1 MFSWDP
7 SVYSEFE
14 TERTRPAI
22 DLLSRISHLRPRSI
36 IDVGCGPGNSTELLA
51 RAFPDAEII
60 GIDASPEMVACAA
73 ERLPGIEFEV
83 MDARDIPD
91 GFNLV
96 FSSSCIQWIPNH
108 DTLIP
113 RLMDSLESGGTLAVQ
128 LPMNQNEPLSV
139 IAEEVAAEPRWHYAA
154 ERPVRYDLPTP
165 ETYYDI
171 LSGCS
176 DHFDIWM
183 ITYYHK
189 MGSPEQ
195 MVEWIR
201 GTRLRPYLDLLSAD
215 ECRAMESEIAARVG
229 KAYHPA
235 TDGSMIMRYERLF
248 FTAQKR

>member
-1 MFSWDP
+1 
-7 SVYSEFE
+7 
-14 TERTRPAI
+14 
-22 DLLSRISHLRPRSI
+22 
-36 IDVGCGPGNSTELLA
+36 
-51 RAFPDAEII
+51 
-60 GIDASPEMVACAA
+60 MVASAA
-73 ERLPGIEFEV
+73 ERLPGIEFEI

-91 GFNLV
+91 GFDLV
-96 FSSSCIQWIPNH
+96 FSSSCIQWIPDH

-128 LPMNQNEPLSV
+128 LPMNQDEPLSV
-139 IAEEVAAEPRWHYAA
+139 IAEGVAAEPRWHYVA
-154 ERPVRYDLPTP
+154 ERPIRYDLPTP

-183 ITYYHK
+183 ITYYHR

-229 KAYHPA
+229 KTYHPA
-235 TDGSMIMRYERLF
+235 TDGSLIMRYERFF
-248 FTAQKR
+248 FTVQKR